1 MESSTVQKYKFREHS
16 DGIMVG
22 GFSMMNILTSADEGS
37 KSLEGF
43 SVPAGLYL
51 SNNNNAMSGGGIMDS
66 KTVLGGTIN
75 DDLFD
80 KLYGGLAKCISK
92 RSKKTQKK
100 K

>member
-1 MESSTVQKYKFREHS
+1 MESSTIQKYKFREHP

-51 SNNNNAMSGGGIMDS
+51 SDDVSMKGGSIMHS

-80 KLYGGLAKCISK
+80 KLYGGLAKCINK
-92 RSKKTQKK
+92 RSQKTQKK